1 MKVVKFGGS
10 SVGTVERI
18 KNVIEIIKKG
28 ILNDNYKVVVFSA
41 YQGITDQLIKTSKLA
56 EKGNQEYLNEY
67 SKIEEKH
74 ITFAKELINLKNQ
87 SSTLTKIKLQLN
99 ELEEVLHGVYLIK
112 ELSPKI
118 LDYILSFGERLS
130 AYTISEALKDNKVK
144 NNFLDTRTL
153 IKTDN
158 NFGNAKVLFQ
168 NTKDNFIKYFD
179 EHKEFQVATGFI
191 GSTLNNETTTL
202 GRGGSDYTASIFGA
216 LLNAEEIEIWSDV
229 NGVLTSD
236 PRKVKNA
243 FPIKY
248 LTYEEAMELSH
259 FGAKV
264 IYPPTMQPAMK
275 RKIPIRIKNT
285 FNPTFDGTLISN
297 KKLNSQKYLIKGIS
311 SIDKIALI
319 RVQGSGM
326 VGVAGIAER
335 IFTALAKRKINVIL
349 ITQASSEHSICFAI
363 LPKNKIEAK
372 ESIEEEFRYE
382 IYLNQINEII
392 IEENLAIIAV
402 VGENMRK
409 TPGIA
414 AKVFQALGK
423 NGINISAIAQGSSEL
438 NISTVIS
445 INDEAKALNAL
456 HDTFFLSQTKSINLF
471 LVGPGL
477 IGKTFLKQLKN
488 QQEKLKVDYFT
499 TIKVIG
505 LINTKKMFMEHSR
518 QSPLVSETSSRDEVY
533 GQTMTESATAK
544 RIDENGINL
553 DKWEDFLT
561 DKGEES
567 NINSFIQEMKNLNLP
582 NSIFIDST
590 ASDEIVNHYV
600 DVLNSN
606 ISIVTPNKKANTKDY
621 KFYLQL
627 KESAQKNNVKFYY
640 ETNVG
645 AGLPII
651 NTIKDLVSSGDRIY
665 KIEGILSGTLSYI
678 FNSFTNKKKFSDII
692 FEARKKGYTEPDPRE
707 DLNGNDVARKLLIL
721 ARESGYKLELKDI
734 KVENLILPKL
744 RKTKDIKEFF
754 NQLKDYD
761 DYFEKIRQQEEK
773 EGKVLRYIA
782 KYESGKA
789 TVCLQSI
796 ANDHPFYHLQGS
808 DNIIAI
814 YTDNYNVRPL
824 IIQGPGAGA
833 EVTAAG
839 VFADVLRIA
848 NYLS

>member
-1 MKVVKFGGS
+1 MKVIKFGGS

-18 KNVIEIIKKG
+18 KNVIEIINNG
-28 ILNDNYKVVVFSA
+28 ISNNNYEVVVFSA
-41 YQGITDQLIKTSKLA
+41 YQGVTDQLIRTSRLA
-56 EKGNQEYLNEY
+56 EKGNQEYLNEF
-67 SKIEEKH
+67 SKIESKH
-74 ITFAKELINLKNQ
+74 INFAKELISLKNQ
-87 SSTLTKIKLQLN
+87 SASLAKIKMLLN
-99 ELEEVLHGVYLIK
+99 ELEELLHGVYLIK

-130 AYTISEALKDNKVK
+130 TYTISEALKDHHIK
-144 NNFLDTRTL
+144 NDFLDTRTL

-168 NTKDNFIKYFD
+168 ITKENFKEYFAQ
-179 EHKEFQVATGFI
+179 HKEIQVVTGFI
-191 GSTLNNETTTL
+191 GSTVNEETTTL

-216 LLNAEEIEIWSDV
+216 LLNSDEIEIWTDV
-229 NGVLTSD
+229 NGVMTSD

-243 FPIKY
+243 FPIKH

-285 FNPTFDGTLISN
+285 FNPNFEGTLISN
-297 KKLNSQKYLIKGIS
+297 KKLNSHKYLIKGIS
-311 SIDKIALI
+311 SIDQIALI

-326 VGVAGIAER
+326 IGVAGVAER
-335 IFTALAKRKINVIL
+335 IFSALAKRKINVIL

-363 LPKNKIEAK
+363 LPKNKMEAK
-372 ESIEEEFRYE
+372 QSIEEEFKYE
-382 IYLNQINEII
+382 IALNQINEII
-392 IEENLAIIAV
+392 IEDNLAIVAI

-414 AKVFQALGK
+414 GKVFQTLGK

-438 NISTVIS
+438 NISTVIP

-477 IGKTFLKQLKN
+477 IGNTFLKQLKN
-488 QQEKLKVDYFT
+488 QQEKLKSNYFI

-505 LINTKKMFMEHSR
+505 LINTKKM
-518 QSPLVSETSSRDEVY
+518 L
-533 GQTMTESATAK
+533 
-544 RIDENGINL
+544 INENGIDL
-553 DKWEDFLT
+553 DKWEDILNN
-561 DKGEES
+561 KGYAS
-567 NINSFIQEMKNLNLP
+567 DIKNFIQEIKKLNLP

-590 ASDEIVNHYV
+590 ASDEIINYYI

-627 KESAQKNNVKFYY
+627 KETALKNNVKFFY

-651 NTIKDLVSSGDRIY
+651 NTINDLVNSGDRVH

-678 FNSFTNKKKFSDII
+678 FNSFTNKKKFSEII
-692 FEARKKGYTEPDPRE
+692 LEARQKGYTEPDPRE
-707 DLNGNDVARKLLIL
+707 DLNGKDVARKLLIL

-744 RKTKDIKEFF
+744 QKKKNIDDFF
-754 NQLKDYD
+754 NELKNYD
-761 DYFEKIRQQEEK
+761 DYFEKIRQQEEN

-782 KYESGKA
+782 KFENGKA

-796 ANDHPFYHLQGS
+796 SNEHPFYHLQGS

-814 YTDNYNVRPL
+814 NTDNYSERPI

-833 EVTAAG
+833 DVTAAG